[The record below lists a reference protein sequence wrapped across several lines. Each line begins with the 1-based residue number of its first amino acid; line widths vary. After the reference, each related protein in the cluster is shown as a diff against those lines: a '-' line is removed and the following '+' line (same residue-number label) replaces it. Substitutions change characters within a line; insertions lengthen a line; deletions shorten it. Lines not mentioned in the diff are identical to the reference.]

1 MDALKYV
8 SQILDD
14 ADSWETMMFLY
25 DAALRQMS
33 TKIDI
38 LNEEFIHIHNY
49 NPIEHVK
56 SRIKEPKS
64 IVKKLKRH
72 GHEVTLENMLKYIT
86 DIAGIR
92 IICSFTQDIY
102 RIADMLAKQSDLRV
116 VELTDYI
123 THPKVSGYRSYHMLV
138 AVPVHL
144 SDRVVDIIVEV
155 QIRTIAQDFWASL
168 DHQLKY
174 KKSFI
179 DDNGEI
185 SEELKQCAEVI
196 AGTDVKMLEIRKKIE
211 AQGVTV
217 RRD

>member
-92 IICSFTQDIY
+92 IIVPLPRIFTGSLICWQSS
-102 RIADMLAKQSDLRV
+102 RICALWNLPTTSLTRKSADTVAIICWWPSR
-116 VELTDYI
+116 YI
-123 THPKVSGYRSYHMLV
+123 CQTV
-138 AVPVHL
+138 
-144 SDRVVDIIVEV
+144 
-155 QIRTIAQDFWASL
+155 WW
-168 DHQLKY
+168 
-174 KKSFI
+174 
-179 DDNGEI
+179 I
-185 SEELKQCAEVI
+185 SS
-196 AGTDVKMLEIRKKIE
+196 
-211 AQGVTV
+211 
-217 RRD
+217 

>member
-92 IICSFTQDIY
+92 IICSSPSTKVIFGICC
-102 RIADMLAKQSDLRV
+102 RIF
-116 VELTDYI
+116 
-123 THPKVSGYRSYHMLV
+123 RSLV
-138 AVPVHL
+138 L
-144 SDRVVDIIVEV
+144 L
-155 QIRTIAQDFWASL
+155 F
-168 DHQLKY
+168 
-174 KKSFI
+174 FI
-179 DDNGEI
+179 N
-185 SEELKQCAEVI
+185 
-196 AGTDVKMLEIRKKIE
+196 
-211 AQGVTV
+211 
-217 RRD
+217 

>member
-92 IICSFTQDIY
+92 IICS
-102 RIADMLAKQSDLRV
+102 S
-116 VELTDYI
+116 
-123 THPKVSGYRSYHMLV
+123 S
-138 AVPVHL
+138 
-144 SDRVVDIIVEV
+144 
-155 QIRTIAQDFWASL
+155 
-168 DHQLKY
+168 
-174 KKSFI
+174 
-179 DDNGEI
+179 
-185 SEELKQCAEVI
+185 
-196 AGTDVKMLEIRKKIE
+196 
-211 AQGVTV
+211 
-217 RRD
+217 